1 MGKLNSAAFTGFL
14 LCFGAIFFGIVT
26 NGGVGA
32 VLNLIHIP
40 SFIVTFGGALFATMM
55 TADSLIVLLFCS

>member
-40 SFIVTFGGALFATMM
+40 SFDFSAKLKK
-55 TADSLIVLLFCS
+55 CSN